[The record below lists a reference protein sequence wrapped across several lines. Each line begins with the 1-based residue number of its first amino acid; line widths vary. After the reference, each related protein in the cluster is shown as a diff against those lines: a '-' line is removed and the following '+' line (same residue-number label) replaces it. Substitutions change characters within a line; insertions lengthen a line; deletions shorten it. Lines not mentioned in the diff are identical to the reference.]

1 MEVLLAGNTRYITK
15 EWIEQTFPSCHVV
28 VLGCECLRTNRSAG
42 IVVVKQKLSTDAL
55 QNIFEAYT
63 FDRVVWFS
71 SQLTP
76 GGGSFE
82 ELDLVHT
89 LFRYCDAE
97 MKVLYLR
104 GLSMREDDAIWE
116 EPCERLC
123 ERCKAQVQQ
132 VILPWLYDASVHGD
146 LLENAFEV
154 LSKHDSFVWPM
165 ERNSKVCFLA
175 MDDLSKLIYRMF
187 ENWTLSGTPLVVPD
201 CFGLTMEQLAVEVN
215 KLWSGTQ
222 EPLYGD
228 NQPQTL
234 PDTDMV
240 LRKRYNWFPHYCIL
254 DDLPEQKINW
264 QTKQGEGKVQKG
276 KIREWMKQHT
286 FMVKLIELILGCLA
300 AEFLTRAA
308 GAQLQFKMIDFR
320 LLYIVLMGTVYGMQW
335 GIAAAGLES
344 LCLIPVYAK
353 QNINWITL
361 FYEPTNWVVFI
372 GYFTAGAVC
381 GYVRGK
387 GRDDLLFLLR
397 ENENI
402 RKKFSFIRQLYK
414 DTVQRNQELRRQIV
428 SSQDSFGKIF
438 RVTQELDVVDP
449 KEVFLRA
456 IKVLEELLNND
467 KIAIYSLGTNKNFAR
482 LESASRT
489 VVSSVPQSLRMD
501 QLAIALPVLERG
513 EVWANNELL
522 PDMPMY
528 VAAAKE
534 NGEMV
539 LLIEVLDAEYEQMT
553 IYYQNLFKV
562 LCGLIQASLLRS
574 LQVKKIQHAEQCVP
588 GTFRLLK
595 PEVFRHEVEVAEK
608 LQEEHVSCYQLI
620 RIDCGN
626 LTVEEA
632 EQSILGKI
640 RENDEIGL
648 WKDGSIWLLLTQAF
662 SENLHFVIE
671 RLESTGL
678 SVQAKEE
685 LEG

>member
-1 MEVLLAGNTRYITK
+1 
-15 EWIEQTFPSCHVV
+15 
-28 VLGCECLRTNRSAG
+28 
-42 IVVVKQKLSTDAL
+42 
-55 QNIFEAYT
+55 
-63 FDRVVWFS
+63 
-71 SQLTP
+71 
-76 GGGSFE
+76 
-82 ELDLVHT
+82 
-89 LFRYCDAE
+89 
-97 MKVLYLR
+97 
-104 GLSMREDDAIWE
+104 
-116 EPCERLC
+116 
-123 ERCKAQVQQ
+123 
-132 VILPWLYDASVHGD
+132 
-146 LLENAFEV
+146 
-154 LSKHDSFVWPM
+154 
-165 ERNSKVCFLA
+165 
-175 MDDLSKLIYRMF
+175 
-187 ENWTLSGTPLVVPD
+187 
-201 CFGLTMEQLAVEVN
+201 
-215 KLWSGTQ
+215 
-222 EPLYGD
+222 
-228 NQPQTL
+228 
-234 PDTDMV
+234 
-240 LRKRYNWFPHYCIL
+240 
-254 DDLPEQKINW
+254 
-264 QTKQGEGKVQKG
+264 
-276 KIREWMKQHT
+276 MKQHT

-414 DTVQRNQELRRQIV
+414 DTLQRNQELRRQIV

-489 VVSSVPQSLRMD
+489 VVGSVPQSLRMD